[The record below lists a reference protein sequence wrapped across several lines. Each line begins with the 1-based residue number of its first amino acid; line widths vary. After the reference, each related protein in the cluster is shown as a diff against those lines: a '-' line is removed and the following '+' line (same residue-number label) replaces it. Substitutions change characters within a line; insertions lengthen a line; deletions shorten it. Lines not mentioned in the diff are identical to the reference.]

1 MHWALASRLNLLTE
15 VDRESSASNHS
26 NYTVFVDPYWS
37 WLGSGRKSAKLKATL
52 SICGGPIVG
61 QALTLLL
68 RGSGYTVR
76 LLLAQSFGEPQAL
89 KDVRVLVLAPTPG
102 LSTEHRNALVTS
114 LKEMSEAKSVPV
126 LELVTPCEAGRRRE
140 EEAESESWY
149 TVPWPCRIEELE
161 RQIEAALMR
170 HYETRG
176 EGNGN
181 PLDPGARL

>member
-1 MHWALASRLNLLTE
+1 M
-15 VDRESSASNHS
+15 
-26 NYTVFVDPYWS
+26 
-37 WLGSGRKSAKLKATL
+37 KATL
-52 SICGGPIVG
+52 GICGEPVVG

-68 RGSGYTVR
+68 RGSGYTAR
-76 LLLAQSFGEPQAL
+76 FLRAQSLGEPQAL

-102 LSTEHRNALVTS
+102 LSTERRDALVTL
-114 LKEMSEAKSVPV
+114 LKEMSEARSMPV
-126 LELVTPCEAGRRRE
+126 LELVTLGESGRRRE
-140 EEAESESWY
+140 EEAESESWH